1 MTAAA
6 HETIGRIVREI
17 GTEVVFGLMGR
28 ANMRMLT
35 VMEDHGVRYVAA
47 RHETAAVA
55 MADAYARATGRLGVC
70 SVTLGPGFTHCLTG
84 LVEAARAGTPLLLL
98 AAASPSGSEHS
109 GQYVDQGAVC
119 AALGVAWLN
128 LARAS
133 DLREVA
139 KNAVRQGRP
148 IAVMVAP
155 DLEPAVEADVFASA
169 CGPPE
174 PAVAGAVGIVADM
187 LADAARPVVLAGR
200 GALDAGPQLVTL
212 ADGVG
217 ALLAT
222 TLPAAG
228 LFAGHPFDLGTI
240 GVHGTPAAAELLAEA
255 DVLMAFGTSISRFT
269 TCGGHLFPALK
280 HIVRCDTTAAARV
293 YAPVTETIV
302 GDAAAVARAVGEAL
316 PGGGAC
322 SAGYRVGGVRARI
335 AAGRGPIEGDLGSPG
350 VFVDPRKALE
360 WLDQRLPEAT
370 AIVPEPSHASGYALE
385 HLRPRFARGT
395 VSLFDFQSIGLGLA
409 AAVGVAAAFPEHVT
423 VAVAGDGGV
432 LMALGELETM
442 VRYRLPVLLVV
453 LNDAAYGTEVRELQL
468 RGEPI
473 AAATFPETD
482 FAGTARALG
491 ASGATVRDL
500 ADLSAVEPWL
510 NDPAGPFV
518 VDCRID
524 PRHPAAWFTAAIG
537 RPDGFLRAP
546 RPGFDRPPAVGNGGA
561 P

>member
-1 MTAAA
+1 M
-6 HETIGRIVREI
+6 IGRIVREI

-28 ANMRMLT
+28 ANMRMLAS
-35 VMEDHGVRYVAA
+35 MGDHGVRYIAA

-98 AAASPSGSEHS
+98 AGAAPSGSEHS

-119 AALGVAWLN
+119 AALGVTWLN
-128 LARAS
+128 LDRAS
-133 DLREVA
+133 DLREAA
-139 KNAVRQGRP
+139 KRAVRQRRP

-155 DLEPAVEADVFASA
+155 DLRPAVADDVSASA
-169 CGPPE
+169 GGPPE
-174 PAVAGAVGIVADM
+174 PTIVGPVGAVADV

-200 GALDAGPQLVTL
+200 GALNAGPQLVTL
-212 ADGVG
+212 ADQVG

-228 LFAGHPFDLGTI
+228 LFAGHPFDVGTI
-240 GVHGTPAAAELLAEA
+240 GVHGSPAAAELLAEA

-269 TCGGHLFPALK
+269 TCGGHLFPGLK
-280 HIVRCDTTAAARV
+280 DIVRCDTTAAARV

-302 GDAAAVARAVGEAL
+302 GDAAAVAGAVGEAL
-316 PGGGAC
+316 PGGKFG
-322 SAGYRVGGVRARI
+322 SVGYRVAGVRELI

-385 HLRPRFARGT
+385 YLRPRFARGT
-395 VSLFDFQSIGLGLA
+395 VSLFDFESIGLGLA
-409 AAVGVAAAFPEHVT
+409 AAVGVAAAFPKHVT

-432 LMALGELETM
+432 LMSLGELETM
-442 VRYRLPVLLVV
+442 VRCQLPVLVVV

-482 FAGTARALG
+482 FAGTAQALG
-491 ASGATVRDL
+491 ASGTTVRDL
-500 ADLSAVEPWL
+500 ADLAAVEPWL

-518 VDCRID
+518 VDCRVD
-524 PRHPAAWFTAAIG
+524 RRYPAAWFTAAIG
-537 RPDGFLRAP
+537 RPDGFLRVP
-546 RPGFDRPPAVGNGGA
+546 RPGFDRPLAAENGGT